1 MSDRITPV
9 SWNNLVKR
17 LKSMGF
23 DGPHRS
29 GKHYFMTKAELKL
42 TIPNPHGQD
51 ISVDLLKEILD
62 RAGITREEWLKTKK

>member
-42 TIPNPHGQD
+42 AIPNPHGQD
-51 ISVDLLKEILD
+51 ISVD
-62 RAGITREEWLKTKK
+62 